1 MNPYLEQDDAW
12 HSFHERFCTR
22 LADEL
27 VSATGPRYLVKL
39 DENVFLH
46 ELGSEDR
53 RLLGR
58 PDVVLDPLA
67 GGRGD
72 RSSSAVAPTV
82 ATAPAY
88 ANLPAV
94 DLERL
99 TYVEVRDARSRRL
112 ITAIELLSPT
122 NKTLGSDRDQYLAK
136 RARFIQQGVNLVE
149 IDLLRGG
156 ARTPMEGAPPCDYVV
171 MVARPTE
178 WPRAGIWPIRLRD
191 RLPEIPIPLADPD
204 PDVRVSLQDLLHGI
218 YDAAGY
224 DRFIYAGEPDPPLAA
239 DAEWARQFLPLIH
252 DQVLTRYLPTPPCR
266 EPT

>member
-1 MNPYLEQDDAW
+1 MPSPFPGMNPYLEQDDAW

-27 VSATGPRYLVKL
+27 VAQTGPRYLVKL

-46 ELGSEDR
+46 ELPSEER

-58 PDVVLDPLA
+58 PDVMVLQP
-67 GGRGD
+67 GR
-72 RSSSAVAPTV
+72 SEQATV
-82 ATAPAY
+82 ATATSTASPAPAY

-99 TYVEVRDARSRRL
+99 SYVEIRDARSRRL

-122 NKTLGSDRDQYLAK
+122 NKCLGSDRDQYLAK
-136 RARFIQQGVNLVE
+136 RASLMRQGVNLVE

-156 ARTPMEGAPPCDYVV
+156 PRMPMDGTPPCDYLV
-171 MVARPTE
+171 MVARPAE
-178 WPRAGIWPIRLRD
+178 WPRAGLWPVRLRD
-191 RLPEIPIPLADPD
+191 ALPDIPIPLADPD
-204 PDVRVSLQDLLHGI
+204 PDVRVALQPMLHAI

-224 DRFIYAGEPDPPLAA
+224 DRFIYAGEPDPPLRGEDAA
-239 DAEWARQFLPLIH
+239 WARQFLP
-252 DQVLTRYLPTPPCR
+252 VVS
-266 EPT
+266 E